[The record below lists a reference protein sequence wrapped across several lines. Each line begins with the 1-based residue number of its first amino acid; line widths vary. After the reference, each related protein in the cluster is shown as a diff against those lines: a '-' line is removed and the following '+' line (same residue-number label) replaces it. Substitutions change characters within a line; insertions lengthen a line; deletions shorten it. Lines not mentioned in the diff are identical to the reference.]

1 MNKIN
6 SNPLYRL
13 FVPKSLRTRIWK
25 SYLQKKILNHYKSSK
40 EKEIQDLIKN
50 IRKNGLKIISN
61 KLTRDYNQDEIKVGY
76 DEKTKMKFVD
86 FDNNK
91 KIYFKKNW
99 SKSRIQKAF
108 NQLLIE
114 QDENSPH
121 RYLTEDFDV
130 DKNTVV
136 ADIGCAEANFS
147 LDIVDRVKHIYLF
160 ETNNVWDQPL
170 KSTFQ
175 KFKNKVTIVN
185 KKFSNKDT
193 SNTVNGVKF
202 LNDKGVNFIKI
213 DVDGYED
220 EVMTNI
226 EEMIKKTN
234 NMKIA
239 LCTYHAQDDYNKY
252 SKKLRSLGFEI
263 THSKGYMIFYWDKNL
278 KYPYLRRGLIRA
290 KK

>member
-1 MNKIN
+1 MNKLN
-6 SNPLYRL
+6 SNPLYRF

-25 SYLQKKILNHYKSSK
+25 NYLQKKILSHYESSK
-40 EKEIQDLIKN
+40 DEEIQDLIKN

-61 KLTRDYNQDEIKVGY
+61 KLTRDYNQEEINVSY
-76 DEKTKMKFVD
+76 DEKRKMKFVK
-86 FDNNK
+86 FNNNK

-114 QDENSPH
+114 QDKNSPH
-121 RYLTEDFDV
+121 RYLSSDFDV
-130 DKNTVV
+130 DEETVV

-160 ETNNVWDQPL
+160 ETNNVWDKPL
-170 KSTFQ
+170 KSTFE
-175 KFKNKVTIVN
+175 KYKNKVTIVN
-185 KKFSNKDT
+185 KKFSNKDS
-193 SNTVNGVKF
+193 SNTINGIKF

-213 DVDGYED
+213 DVDGYEE

-226 EEMIKKTN
+226 DEMIKKTKK
-234 NMKIA
+234 MKIA
-239 LCTYHAQDDYNKY
+239 LCTYHAQADYNKY
-252 SKKLRSLGFEI
+252 SKILKSYGYEV

-278 KYPYLRRGLIRA
+278 KFPYLRRGLIRA

>member
-1 MNKIN
+1 MAVTVLWDNGASFN
-6 SNPLYRL
+6 AFRDFNALPARSSGAVARRRSG
-13 FVPKSLRTRIWK
+13 VQRG
-25 SYLQKKILNHYKSSK
+25 SSK
-40 EKEIQDLIKN
+40 K
-50 IRKNGLKIISN
+50 
-61 KLTRDYNQDEIKVGY
+61 
-76 DEKTKMKFVD
+76 
-86 FDNNK
+86 
-91 KIYFKKNW
+91 
-99 SKSRIQKAF
+99 
-108 NQLLIE
+108 
-114 QDENSPH
+114 
-121 RYLTEDFDV
+121 DFDV